1 MKNKNTM
8 TFETEAAV
16 TLKRNS
22 FKLMDKLRL
31 KLLTTDTDTEYNLV
45 GTDDEFYSEDIDNAL
60 KLMLGKKAWSSFP
73 NPLYWSYEK

>member
-1 MKNKNTM
+1 MKNKNNM

-45 GTDDEFYSEDIDNAL
+45 GTDDEFYSEVIDNAL
-60 KLMLGKKAWSSFP
+60 KLMLGKKA
-73 NPLYWSYEK
+73 

>member
-45 GTDDEFYSEDIDNAL
+45 GTDDEFYSEVIDNAL

>member
-1 MKNKNTM
+1 M

-45 GTDDEFYSEDIDNAL
+45 GTDDEFYSEVIDNAL
-60 KLMLGKKAWSSFP
+60 KLMLCKKA
-73 NPLYWSYEK
+73 